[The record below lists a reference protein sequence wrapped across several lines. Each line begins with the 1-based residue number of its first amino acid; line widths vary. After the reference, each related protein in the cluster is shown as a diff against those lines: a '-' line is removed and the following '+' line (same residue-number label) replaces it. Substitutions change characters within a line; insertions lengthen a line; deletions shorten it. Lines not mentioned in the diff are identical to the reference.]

1 MAPAYRVLA
10 VDGGGVRG
18 IIPALVLA
26 AIEDLTKRP
35 IHQLFDLVSGT
46 STGGILALGLTKPG
60 SDGKVEK
67 SALDV
72 VRLYEEEGSAI
83 FPSSFLQGLHLGAIR
98 GSKYDCAGIESTLT
112 KYFGDARLQ
121 DALTPVL
128 IPSYDIEKQ
137 TPIFFKS
144 LKAKANPSEYDF
156 PMREVAR
163 ATSAA
168 PTYFTPLKIE
178 TADPLNYYALVDGGL
193 GAGNPALCA
202 YAEAVKLGQ
211 IGEGGIA
218 LLSLGTGELRRIYPY
233 DDACKWGQLEWAQ
246 PVIDIVMQGSNTAI
260 DYQLQ
265 QILQPAGPQQNYFRL
280 QVELS
285 ASGANMDDARAS
297 NLKALMDLT
306 QDYLDHPDTK
316 DKLQRV
322 CDILTA
328 S

>member
-18 IIPALVLA
+18 IIPALMLA

-35 IHQLFDLVSGT
+35 ISQLFDLVSGT

-67 SALDV
+67 SAMDV
-72 VRLYEEEGSAI
+72 VRLYEEEGATI
-83 FPSSFLQGLHLGAIR
+83 FPSSFLQGLHIGAIR
-98 GSKYDCAGIESTLT
+98 GAKYDCKGIDSTLE
-112 KYFGDARLQ
+112 KYFGDVRLK

-144 LKAKANPSEYDF
+144 LKAQADPEYDF
-156 PMREVAR
+156 SMCQVAR

-168 PTYFTPLKIE
+168 PTYFTPERIE
-178 TADPLNYYALVDGGL
+178 TADPLNYYSLIDGGL
-193 GAGNPALCA
+193 VAPNPALCA
-202 YAEAVKLGQ
+202 YAEAVKLGKV
-211 IGEGGIA
+211 GEGG
-218 LLSLGTGELRRIYPY
+218 LVMVSMGTGELRRVYPY
-233 DDACKWGQLEWAQ
+233 ADACKWGQLEWAQ
-246 PVIDIVMQGSNTAI
+246 PVIDIFMQGSNTAV
-260 DYQLQ
+260 DYQMQ
-265 QILQPAGPQQNYFRL
+265 QLLEPAGPDQRYFRF

-285 ASGANMDDARAS
+285 ASGANMDDARPS

-306 QDYLDHPDTK
+306 SDYLSHPETK
-316 DKLQRV
+316 DKLSRV
-322 CDILTA
+322 CDRLTA
-328 S
+328 